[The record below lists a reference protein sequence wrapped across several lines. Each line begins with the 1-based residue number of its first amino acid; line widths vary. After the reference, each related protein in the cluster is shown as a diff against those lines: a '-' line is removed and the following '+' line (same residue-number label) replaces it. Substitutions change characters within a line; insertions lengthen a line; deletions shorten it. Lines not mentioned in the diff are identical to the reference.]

1 MKTARSLFRRIADKI
16 ASPLSIFDEHTTV
29 DLELDTDDL
38 IADLDSGWLDWR
50 SRISETGEA
59 LREVA

>member
-16 ASPLSIFDEHTTV
+16 ASPLSILDEHTKF

-50 SRISETGEA
+50 SRISQTSEA

>member
-1 MKTARSLFRRIADKI
+1 MRTSRSLIRRIGDRI
-16 ASPLSIFDEHTTV
+16 ASPLRIFDENTTF
-29 DLELDTDDL
+29 DLDLDADDL

-50 SRISETGEA
+50 SRISQTADA